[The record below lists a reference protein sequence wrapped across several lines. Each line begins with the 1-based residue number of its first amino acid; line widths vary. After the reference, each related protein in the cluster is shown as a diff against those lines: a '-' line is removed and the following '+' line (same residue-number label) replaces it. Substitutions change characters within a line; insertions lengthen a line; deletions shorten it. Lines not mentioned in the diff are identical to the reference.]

1 MNGYAAISLT
11 IERLIAEG
19 VEAAPLL
26 AVEREMIDML
36 VKAQAAR
43 REHEAGL
50 RRLAADLMPKLGAQT
65 AAERLGCHR
74 STIYRWAR
82 MAAEAA

>member
-26 AVEREMIDML
+26 DVERKMIAML
-36 VKAQAAR
+36 VEAQKAR
-43 REHEAGL
+43 REHEAAL
-50 RRLAADLMPKLGAQT
+50 HKQAADLMPKLGAQT
-65 AAERLGCHR
+65 AAERFGRHR

-82 MAAEAA
+82 KAAAVA